1 MGVFDKIRS
10 KLHMSDDTIDRAG
23 DKVDEKTGGKFTDK
37 VDKAQE
43 AAKDAMGKI
52 GRDQQ
57 DKKEP

>member
-1 MGVFDKIRS
+1 
-10 KLHMSDDTIDRAG
+10 MSDDTIDRAG
-23 DKVDEKTGGKFTDK
+23 DKDEKTGGKFTDK

-52 GRDQQ
+52 RRDKQ